1 MTKVNS
7 YFSIITVCY
16 NSEKTIERT
25 ITSLRNQTYQNFEY
39 IIIDGGSTDSTL
51 EIIKK
56 NLDVVSILVSEKDEG
71 IYDAMN
77 KGIDLASGE
86 IIGII
91 NSDDWYENDTLENIF
106 KISFGQTNLVIHGL
120 CRYFND
126 NEINQIIGY
135 HHSNLPLYSISHPTC
150 FVSKSL
156 YVAKG
161 KFDTEYKIA
170 ADYDLLLRFYL
181 NKVTFIFVEL
191 VIANF
196 QNGGASSSRFSK
208 YEFLKVKFRNNQ
220 ISKFDFICLNMFFSF
235 KFFLIYILEKLKS
248 MSK

>member
-120 CRYFND
+120 CT
-126 NEINQIIGY
+126 
-135 HHSNLPLYSISHPTC
+135 STTM
-150 FVSKSL
+150 K
-156 YVAKG
+156 
-161 KFDTEYKIA
+161 
-170 ADYDLLLRFYL
+170 
-181 NKVTFIFVEL
+181 
-191 VIANF
+191 
-196 QNGGASSSRFSK
+196 
-208 YEFLKVKFRNNQ
+208 
-220 ISKFDFICLNMFFSF
+220 
-235 KFFLIYILEKLKS
+235 
-248 MSK
+248 

>member
-1 MTKVNS
+1 MTKVNP

-25 ITSLRNQTYQNFEY
+25 ITSLRNQSYQNFEY

-106 KISFGQTNLVIHGL
+106 TKQHRTMF
-120 CRYFND
+120 D
-126 NEINQIIGY
+126 
-135 HHSNLPLYSISHPTC
+135 
-150 FVSKSL
+150 SL
-156 YVAKG
+156 KHTYQCCK
-161 KFDTEYKIA
+161 
-170 ADYDLLLRFYL
+170 
-181 NKVTFIFVEL
+181 
-191 VIANF
+191 
-196 QNGGASSSRFSK
+196 
-208 YEFLKVKFRNNQ
+208 
-220 ISKFDFICLNMFFSF
+220 
-235 KFFLIYILEKLKS
+235 
-248 MSK
+248 

>member
-235 KFFLIYILEKLKS
+235 KFFLIYILENLKF
-248 MSK
+248 K

>member
-1 MTKVNS
+1 MTKVNP

-25 ITSLRNQTYQNFEY
+25 ITSLRNQSCQNFEY

-86 IIGII
+86 IVGII

-106 KISFGQTNLVIHGL
+106 KISSGQSNLVIHGL
-120 CRYFND
+120 CRYFNGS
-126 NEINQIIGY
+126 EINQIIGY

-161 KFDTEYKIA
+161 KFDTKYKIA

-181 NKVTFIFVEL
+181 DSVKFIFVESI
-191 VIANF
+191 IANF
-196 QNGGASSSRFSK
+196 QNGGASSSRLSK
-208 YEFLKVKFRNNQ
+208 FEFLSVKFRNNQ
-220 ISKFDFICLNMFFSF
+220 ISRFEFVGLNIVYSF
-235 KFFLIYILEKLKS
+235 KLLLIYFLSRKRFK
-248 MSK
+248 

>member
-1 MTKVNS
+1 MTKVNP

-25 ITSLRNQTYQNFEY
+25 ITSLRNQSYQNFEY

-106 KISFGQTNLVIHGL
+106 KISFGQSNLVIHGL

-150 FVSKSL
+150 FVSNSL
-156 YVAKG
+156 YLANG
-161 KFDTEYKIA
+161 KFDTKYKIA

>member
-1 MTKVNS
+1 MTKVNP
-7 YFSIITVCY
+7 YFSIITICY

-25 ITSLRNQTYQNFEY
+25 ITSLRYQTYQNFEY

-86 IIGII
+86 IVGII

-106 KISFGQTNLVIHGL
+106 KISSGQSNLVIHGL
-120 CRYFND
+120 CRYFNG

-135 HHSNLPLYSISHPTC
+135 HHSNLPIYSISHPTC

-156 YVAKG
+156 YIGKG
-161 KFDTEYKIA
+161 KFDTKYKIA

-181 NKVTFIFVEL
+181 DKVTFIFVEL
-191 VIANF
+191 IIANF

-208 YEFLKVKFRNNQ
+208 YEFLKVKFKNNQ
-220 ISKFDFICLNMFFSF
+220 MSRFEFFGLNVFFSF
-235 KFFLIYILEKLKS
+235 KFFLIYILEKLKL
-248 MSK
+248 K

>member
-1 MTKVNS
+1 MTKVNP

-25 ITSLRNQTYQNFEY
+25 ITSLRNQSYQNFEY

-86 IIGII
+86 IVGII
-91 NSDDWYENDTLENIF
+91 NSDDWYENDTLENIL
-106 KISFGQTNLVIHGL
+106 KISSEQSNLVIHGL
-120 CRYFND
+120 CRYFNG

-156 YVAKG
+156 YLAKG
-161 KFDTEYKIA
+161 KFDTKYKIA
-170 ADYDLLLRFYL
+170 ADYDLLLKFYL
-181 NKVTFIFVEL
+181 DKVTFIFVEL
-191 VIANF
+191 IIANF

-208 YEFLKVKFRNNQ
+208 YEFLKVKFKNNQ
-220 ISKFDFICLNMFFSF
+220 MSRFEFFGLNVFFSF
-235 KFFLIYILEKLKS
+235 KFFLIYILEKLKL
-248 MSK
+248 K

>member
-1 MTKVNS
+1 MTKVNP

-25 ITSLRNQTYQNFEY
+25 ITSLRNQSYQNFEY

-86 IIGII
+86 IVGII

-106 KISFGQTNLVIHGL
+106 KISSGQSNLVIHGL
-120 CRYFND
+120 CRYFNG

-156 YVAKG
+156 YIAKG
-161 KFDTEYKIA
+161 KFDTKYKIA

-181 NKVTFIFVEL
+181 DKVTFIFIEL
-191 VIANF
+191 IIANF

-208 YEFLKVKFRNNQ
+208 YEFLRVKFKNNQ
-220 ISKFDFICLNMFFSF
+220 MSRFEFFGLNVFFSF
-235 KFFLIYILEKLKS
+235 KFFLIYILEKLKL
-248 MSK
+248 K

>member
-1 MTKVNS
+1 MTKVNP

-25 ITSLRNQTYQNFEY
+25 ITSLRNQSYQNFEY

-86 IIGII
+86 IVGII

-106 KISFGQTNLVIHGL
+106 KISSGQSNLVIHGL
-120 CRYFND
+120 CRYFNG

-156 YVAKG
+156 YIAKG
-161 KFDTEYKIA
+161 KFDTKYKIA

-181 NKVTFIFVEL
+181 DKVTFIFVEL
-191 VIANF
+191 IIANF

-208 YEFLKVKFRNNQ
+208 YEFLRVKFKNNQ
-220 ISKFDFICLNMFFSF
+220 MSRFEFFGLNVFFSF
-235 KFFLIYILEKLKS
+235 KFFLIYILEKLKL
-248 MSK
+248 K

>member
-1 MTKVNS
+1 MTKVNP

-25 ITSLRNQTYQNFEY
+25 ITSLRNQTYKNFEY

>member
-1 MTKVNS
+1 MTKVNP

-25 ITSLRNQTYQNFEY
+25 ITSLRNQTYKNFEY

-56 NLDVVSILVSEKDEG
+56 NLDVVSILVSEKDQG

-86 IIGII
+86 IVGII
-91 NSDDWYENDTLENIF
+91 NSDDWYENDTLENIL
-106 KISFGQTNLVIHGL
+106 KISSGQSNLVIHGL
-120 CRYFND
+120 CRYFNG

-156 YVAKG
+156 YIAKG
-161 KFDTEYKIA
+161 KFDTKYKIA

-181 NKVTFIFVEL
+181 DKVTFIFVEFI
-191 VIANF
+191 IANF

-208 YEFLKVKFRNNQ
+208 YEFIKVKFKNNQ
-220 ISKFDFICLNMFFSF
+220 MSKFEFFGLNVFFSF
-235 KFFLIYILEKLKS
+235 KFFLIYILEKLKL
-248 MSK
+248 K

>member
-1 MTKVNS
+1 
-7 YFSIITVCY
+7 
-16 NSEKTIERT
+16 
-25 ITSLRNQTYQNFEY
+25 
-39 IIIDGGSTDSTL
+39 
-51 EIIKK
+51 
-56 NLDVVSILVSEKDEG
+56 
-71 IYDAMN
+71 MN

-86 IIGII
+86 IVGSI
-91 NSDDWYENDTLENIF
+91 NSDDWYENDMLENIF
-106 KISFGQTNLVIHGL
+106 KISSGQSNLVIHGL

-161 KFDTEYKIA
+161 KFDTKYKIA
-170 ADYDLLLRFYL
+170 ADYDLLLRYYL

-248 MSK
+248 KSK